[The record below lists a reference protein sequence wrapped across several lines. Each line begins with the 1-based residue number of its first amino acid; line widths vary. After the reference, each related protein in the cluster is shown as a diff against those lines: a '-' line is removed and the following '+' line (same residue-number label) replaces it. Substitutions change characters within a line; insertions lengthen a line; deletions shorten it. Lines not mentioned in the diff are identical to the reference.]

1 MMVGIVVLTCR
12 PYNMNSPPDVC
23 YTNVESPRLWE
34 KNRGRFFFPQKRIP
48 VYKMVYLQKN
58 SFAHISNLRASW
70 ITELT
75 LQLLWF

>member
-34 KNRGRFFFPQKRIP
+34 KIEEDFSFP
-48 VYKMVYLQKN
+48 
-58 SFAHISNLRASW
+58 
-70 ITELT
+70 
-75 LQLLWF
+75 